1 MAYLN
6 RAYLKRAYLKRAYLK
21 QFLFAALLWVGIA
34 GAASAQPLV
43 EPGWVA
49 ERLGDEKIVLID
61 LRNKLDDGSYETY
74 LEGHIPGAIHSD
86 YLKDG
91 WRVGRDDV
99 VGLLPSEAEFQ
110 ALARKLGVSQDSHV
124 VFIPAGVNS
133 TDFGSSARAY
143 WTFKVFG
150 HEKVSILNGG
160 YTAWQAAYPNRIEQG
175 APIAPEAGDFIA
187 RFQPQGYISMADVAQ
202 AAGSDS
208 GITLLDGR
216 NEPQYYGEA
225 KHPKAVK
232 AGRIP
237 GAQLLSQETAYDI
250 SANRLKSVTEL
261 ESLYAE
267 IATDQP
273 VISYCN
279 TGHWAATNWFV
290 LSEVLGRKDVK
301 LYDGSMVEW
310 TASAGNPLEIGKSNL
325 EKIKGFFKS
334 LLG

>member
-1 MAYLN
+1 M
-6 RAYLKRAYLKRAYLK
+6 
-21 QFLFAALLWVGIA
+21 
-34 GAASAQPLV
+34 
-43 EPGWVA
+43 
-49 ERLGDEKIVLID
+49 
-61 LRNKLDDGSYETY
+61 
-74 LEGHIPGAIHSD
+74 
-86 YLKDG
+86 
-91 WRVGRDDV
+91 

-160 YTAWQAAYPNRIEQG
+160 YAAWKAAYPNRIEQG
-175 APIAPEAGDFIA
+175 APIAPLAGDFTA
-187 RFQPQGYISMADVAQ
+187 KFQPQGYISMADVAK
-202 AAGSDS
+202 AVGKDS

-225 KHPKAVK
+225 KHPKAAK

-237 GAQLLSQETAYDI
+237 GAQLLFQETAYDV
-250 SANRLKSVTEL
+250 SANRLKSATEL

-267 IATDQP
+267 VATDQP

-310 TASAGNPLEIGKSNL
+310 TASAGNALETGKSNL

-334 LLG
+334 ILG

>member
-1 MAYLN
+1 MAYLKP
-6 RAYLKRAYLKRAYLK
+6 AYWK
-21 QFLFAALLWVGIA
+21 QFLFAALLWAGLA
-34 GAASAQPLV
+34 GAATAQPLV
-43 EPGWVA
+43 ETGWLA
-49 ERLGDEKIVLID
+49 ERLGDQKIVLID
-61 LRNKLDDGSYETY
+61 LRNKLDEGSYETY

-160 YTAWQAAYPNRIEQG
+160 YAAWKAAYPNRIEQG
-175 APIAPEAGDFIA
+175 APIAPLAGDFTA
-187 RFQPQGYISMADVAQ
+187 KFQPQGYISMADVAK
-202 AAGSDS
+202 AVGKDS

-225 KHPKAVK
+225 KHPKAAK

-237 GAQLLSQETAYDI
+237 GAQLLFQETAYDV
-250 SANRLKSVTEL
+250 SANQLKSATEL

-267 IATDQP
+267 VATDQP

-310 TASAGNPLEIGKSNL
+310 TASAGNALETGKSNL

-334 LLG
+334 ILG